1 VSYALSVFRVPRAIL
16 DRLYGKGD
24 RALLA
29 EAMAA
34 IRADLDDFDAEL
46 GAPDLENND
55 VDLSHAE
62 ALAEIFSGR
71 FTEHVNSSRYGWA
84 FECLCGFIGEPLSN
98 DGFSPCKTGWYEQ
111 LDEIL
116 KAHGVPLR
124 FADLI
129 YDAPIPIPPADDWP
143 CVGHWGTAALAATQ
157 PLAQLIDRI
166 DEADVKQ
173 ALQTAL
179 GWLRAAEAEPGSV
192 IVGFHG

>member
-1 VSYALSVFRVPRAIL
+1 
-16 DRLYGKGD
+16 
-24 RALLA
+24 
-29 EAMAA
+29 
-34 IRADLDDFDAEL
+34 
-46 GAPDLENND
+46 
-55 VDLSHAE
+55 
-62 ALAEIFSGR
+62 
-71 FTEHVNSSRYGWA
+71 
-84 FECLCGFIGEPLSN
+84 
-98 DGFSPCKTGWYEQ
+98 
-111 LDEIL
+111 
-116 KAHGVPLR
+116 VPLR

-143 CVGHWGTAALAATQ
+143 CVGHWGTAALAAAQ